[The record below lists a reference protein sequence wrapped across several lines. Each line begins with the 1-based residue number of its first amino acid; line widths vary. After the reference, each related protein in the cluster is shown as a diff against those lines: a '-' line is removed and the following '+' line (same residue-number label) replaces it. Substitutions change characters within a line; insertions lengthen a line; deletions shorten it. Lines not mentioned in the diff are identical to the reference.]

1 MPKQTRIRLIIA
13 HTLHVIV
20 LVVTFALS
28 LVAALF
34 LNLNLPA
41 TRRFVA
47 TAVTFALQD
56 LFEGKLVIDRV
67 DNISLAG
74 VRGVRAHM
82 LDDTGKQVILVDGL
96 NANAWVIGIVESVV
110 LGSGDMEI
118 QLSRVYISAADVSLD
133 QNGNDIRL
141 ARAFQPKPSTKP
153 PSPGPSRGVK
163 VQIAEI
169 AIAHAWVHGALSP
182 VPPLD
187 VDADDIRSRLN
198 VLASGEPTDNV
209 RVTAGHVHLLSRN
222 APYNANLNGDAHA
235 NVVIPIGTA
244 GALAIGGAYKGEIAG
259 IPARLK
265 GGIDGRKVD
274 AVIEVPRVEVD
285 RVHKIL
291 PGAPLADLASAHA
304 EAHGTLDALDATAHA
319 KIGPGDLD
327 AKAKIILTPQ
337 VKIDGTATIDHVDA
351 RAFVASAPATDVSAK
366 ANASI
371 RLETAGVVGTFDVDV
386 AKGMVAK
393 TPTPA
398 ANIKGSLAP
407 TAITA
412 TVSVD
417 EPGAPTVA
425 NARFDLKQQTIVFDT
440 SSKAASLQNIPQL
453 RRMLGGSAT
462 VRTHGTLNLPK
473 STIDADYEVVTQN
486 FSASGIAVKQIE
498 TNGHVRGPLATPTI
512 DVAAHAH
519 SVDGVGVAIET
530 VDANATVDVG
540 SAITV
545 RNGVVDVS
553 TSDEHI
559 KLNADKV
566 IAQNGGVKVEGATID
581 GLGDLIGIEAQEA
594 DGLLAA
600 SVHATNIDL
609 AKVSRVLGASQYVR
623 QGRVSVSADVR
634 LTHESANGQISLDLH
649 RVGVGPVDGVEGH
662 VDASLLGRGVMTNV
676 HVEVPQYGRIDLN
689 TSTIK
694 LAGSPLSATAWT
706 EATGDVQIDGEVN
719 LKNVTPLLPPGKISE
734 LAGTVVIDGEVKR
747 TDPHLS
753 PSVQLDVDTENLVVS
768 QAPNWTINGVDVHV
782 SANID
787 EKGHAIVVS
796 KLHDKLGDLLE
807 VNGAADLPMN
817 ELVALAPKRSTLERT
832 AATVDIEIPE
842 RDFEAFPPIV
852 GFQGFKG
859 KLQAS
864 VKASGSYFAPNLS
877 TIVRVTNLRTPDLPL
892 TLATSGEVS
901 ATYDG
906 KAVNVTGNVVA
917 KKKTVLQVDAQANLL
932 WRDVQTFGASFDLP
946 WDASAHALVSA
957 FPLQI
962 VGPLADRGIKGQ
974 VDGEISLVNL
984 HKDASLNAQIA
995 FDNLKVG
1002 KAVYTNCYSRAT
1014 IDGSGMNALFR
1025 IDQKDG
1031 YAEATASAGSTWG
1044 KNFAPS
1050 LDASKSLQTSLNAHN
1065 LSVAVVQPF
1074 VDDYLNQ
1081 LDGRLDAAIAATIP
1095 PTGAPAVKGDI
1106 SFHDGI
1112 VQSPIIGEE
1121 FQNVSAKVNIAPSG
1135 SSTIATI
1142 PSLVMYGTT
1151 GKILASATAR
1161 MQGLNFAG
1169 ANIAVQ
1175 IPKNAQ
1181 AQLTFEG
1188 QDYGEGYGNINVAIA
1203 TPRPNLMT
1211 VKVAIPEFH
1220 VSIPELSSRGLQDL
1234 TPAEYIQVGVRE
1246 VGGKFTPLALDV
1258 KPPPAPPTKNEL
1270 DLDIQMGK
1278 DVQVAVADMVQA
1290 QLTGGPH
1297 VVVTNST
1304 IVTGQIRIPNGQLDV
1319 QGKQFDIQDG
1329 STVTF
1334 NGGDPG
1340 NPDIVVSA
1348 MWPAPDG
1355 THVYAD
1361 FNGPLKT
1368 GKVTLRSEPAKS
1380 QDEILQIILFGT
1392 SDDAGGQNASE
1403 STGTQAA
1410 GTAGGFAT
1418 SGLTKGLNQLTGV
1431 DAQVKIDTSEANNPK
1446 PEVQVQI
1453 TRTISLELATIIGAP
1468 PFGDNPDTEYAT
1480 IDWRFLPRWSLA
1492 STFGNTGTSILDV
1505 LWQYRY

>member
-1 MPKQTRIRLIIA
+1 MPKQTRLRLIIA

-20 LVVTFALS
+20 LAVTFALS

-47 TAVTFALQD
+47 TAVTFALKD

-67 DNISLAG
+67 DHISLAG
-74 VRGVRAHM
+74 VRGVRAHV
-82 LDDTGKQVILVDGL
+82 LDDTGQQVVLVDGL

-110 LGSGDMEI
+110 LGSGDIEI
-118 QLSRVYISAADVSLD
+118 QLSRVYISDADVSLD
-133 QNGNDIRL
+133 KNGNDVRI

-153 PSPGPSRGVK
+153 PSPGPGRGVK
-163 VQIAEI
+163 VQVAEI
-169 AIAHAWVHGALSP
+169 AIAHAWAHGTLSP

-187 VDADDIRSRLN
+187 VDVDDVRTRLN
-198 VLASGEPTDNV
+198 VLVAGQPTDSV
-209 RVTAGHVHLLSRN
+209 RVTTGHAHLLSRN
-222 APYNANLNGDAHA
+222 APYNANLNGDANA
-235 NVVIPIGTA
+235 NIVIPIGKA
-244 GALAIGGAYKGEIAG
+244 GALAIGGAYHGEIAG

-274 AVIEVPRVEVD
+274 AEIEVPRVEVD
-285 RVHKIL
+285 RVQRIM
-291 PGAPLADLASAHA
+291 PGAPLTDLASAHA

-337 VKIDGTATIDHVDA
+337 LKIDGAATIDHVDA
-351 RAFVASAPATDVSAK
+351 RAFVATAPATDVSAK

-371 RLETAGVVGTFDVDV
+371 RLETAGLVGTFNVDV
-386 AKGMVAK
+386 AEGMVAK

-398 ANIKGSLAP
+398 ANIKGTLAP
-407 TAITA
+407 TSIAA

-425 NARFDLKQQTIVFDT
+425 NARFDLKQHTIVFDT
-440 SSKAASLQNIPQL
+440 SSKAASLQNIVQL
-453 RRMLGGSAT
+453 DHKLGGSAT
-462 VRTHGTLNLPK
+462 VRTHGTLNLAK
-473 STIDADYEVVTQN
+473 SSIDADYEVVTQN
-486 FSASGIAVKQIE
+486 FSASGVAVRQIE

-519 SVDGVGVAIET
+519 SVGGVGIAIET
-530 VDANATVDVG
+530 LDANATVDIG
-540 SAITV
+540 SAVTV

-559 KLNADKV
+559 KIEADKV
-566 IAQNGGVKVEGATID
+566 IAQNGGVKIEGGTID
-581 GLGDLIGIEAQEA
+581 GLGDLIGVEAEEA

-600 SVHATNIDL
+600 SVHATDIDL
-609 AKVSRVLGASQYVR
+609 AKVSRVLGASQYLR
-623 QGRVSVSADVR
+623 GGRVSVAADVR
-634 LTHESANGQISLDLH
+634 LTHASANGKITIDLH
-649 RVGVGPVDGVEGH
+649 RAGVGPVNGVEAH
-662 VDASLLGRGVMTNV
+662 IDAALLGRGVMTNV
-676 HVEVPQYGRIDLN
+676 HVEAPQYGRIDVN

-706 EATGDVQIDGEVN
+706 EATGDAQIDGEVN
-719 LKNVTPLLPPGKISE
+719 LKNVTLLLPPGKISDLE
-734 LAGTVVIDGEVKR
+734 GTVVIDGEIKR
-747 TDPHLS
+747 SDPHLA
-753 PSVQLDVDTENLVVS
+753 PSVDLDVDTANLVVS

-787 EKGHAIVVS
+787 EKGHAQVVS
-796 KLHDKLGDLLE
+796 KLHDKIGDLLE
-807 VNGAADLPMN
+807 VNAAADLPMN
-817 ELVALAPKRSTLERT
+817 ELVALAPKRSTIERT
-832 AATVDIEIPE
+832 PGTIDIEIPE
-842 RDFEAFPPIV
+842 RDFAAFPPIV

-859 KLQAS
+859 KLQTS
-864 VKASGSYFAPNLS
+864 VKASGSYFAPNFS
-877 TIVRVTNLRTPDLPL
+877 SVVRVTNLRTPDLPL

-906 KAVNVTGNVVA
+906 KALNVTGNVVA
-917 KKKTVLQVDAQANLL
+917 KKKTVLQVDATANLL

-962 VGPLADRGIKGQ
+962 VGPLADRGIKGAI
-974 VDGEISLVNL
+974 DGEITLTNL
-984 HKDASLNAQIA
+984 HKDASLDAQIA
-995 FDNLKVG
+995 FETLKVG
-1002 KAVYTNCYSRAT
+1002 KATYTNCYSHAT
-1014 IDGSGMNALFR
+1014 IDGTGMNALFR

-1031 YAEATASAGSTWG
+1031 YAEATATAGSTWG

-1050 LDASKSLQTSLNAHN
+1050 LDPSKNVQTSLKAQN
-1065 LSVAVVQPF
+1065 LSIAVVQPF

-1081 LDGRLDAAIAATIP
+1081 LDGRLDATIAATIP
-1095 PTGAPAVKGDI
+1095 PSGAPTVKGNI

-1121 FQNVSAKVNIAPSG
+1121 FQNVSAKIVIAPSG
-1135 SSTIATI
+1135 SSTVATV

-1151 GKILASATAR
+1151 GKIEASASAR
-1161 MQGLNFAG
+1161 LQGLNFAG

-1175 IPKNAQ
+1175 IPKSAQ

-1188 QDYGEGYGNINVAIA
+1188 QDYGEGYGNVNVAIA

-1220 VSIPELSSRGLQDL
+1220 VTIPELSSRGLQDL
-1234 TPAEYIQVGVRE
+1234 TPAQYIQVGVQKT
-1246 VGGKFTPLALDV
+1246 GGSFTPLALDV
-1258 KPPPAPPTKNEL
+1258 KPPPAPPTKNEI
-1270 DLDIQMGK
+1270 DVDIQMGK
-1278 DVQVAVADMVQA
+1278 DVQVAVADMVKA

-1297 VVVTNST
+1297 VVVTNASV
-1304 IVTGQIRIPNGQLDV
+1304 VTGQIKIPNGQLDV

-1355 THVYAD
+1355 TRIYAD

-1368 GKVTLRSEPAKS
+1368 GKVTLRAEPAKS
-1380 QDEILQIILFGT
+1380 QNDILQEILFGST
-1392 SDDAGGQNASE
+1392 DEEGGANTGE
-1403 STGTQAA
+1403 STGVQAA
-1410 GTAGGFAT
+1410 GTAGGLAT